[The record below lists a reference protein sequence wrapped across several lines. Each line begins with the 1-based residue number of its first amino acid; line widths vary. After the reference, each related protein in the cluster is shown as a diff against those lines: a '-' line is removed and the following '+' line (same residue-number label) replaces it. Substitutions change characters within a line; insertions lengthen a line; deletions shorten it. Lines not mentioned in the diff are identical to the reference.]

1 MDGVTEVPEN
11 EEYLTRCLCEQG
23 ERSPY
28 KDSGS
33 SPVARWESWFLNDG
47 GRERTLKQ
55 TQLLL
60 SILLILLFHTVC
72 ILMTQEDK

>member
-1 MDGVTEVPEN
+1 MDGVTEVPES

-33 SPVARWESWFLNDG
+33 SPVARWES
-47 GRERTLKQ
+47 
-55 TQLLL
+55 
-60 SILLILLFHTVC
+60 
-72 ILMTQEDK
+72 